1 MLQPLPLKSIYGL
14 SEQTNKRITQSTH
27 RQKFMRPTESE
38 LEILHVLWEQGPAT
52 VRTVNDLLN
61 ERRKSSQS
69 AARSAAKPK
78 ESAGYTTTLK
88 LMQIMFEKGLV
99 TREEDGRTHTYTAAV
114 REEETQSLLLQQF
127 VDNTFRG
134 STARLVMQALGNHEA
149 SAEELDEIKALI
161 AQLENNPP
169 KL

>member
-1 MLQPLPLKSIYGL
+1 MK
-14 SEQTNKRITQSTH
+14 
-27 RQKFMRPTESE
+27 PTDSE
-38 LEILHVLWEQGPAT
+38 LEILHILWEQGPST

-61 ERRKSSQS
+61 ERRKSGLATGRGS
-69 AARSAAKPK
+69 AKPK

-99 TREEDGRTHTYTAAV
+99 TREEDGRTHNYTAAV
-114 REEETQSLLLQQF
+114 QEEDTQSLLLQQF

-134 STARLVMQALGNHEA
+134 STARLVLQALGNHEA

-161 AQLENNPP
+161 AQIELQEP
-169 KL
+169 KS

>member
-1 MLQPLPLKSIYGL
+1 MK
-14 SEQTNKRITQSTH
+14 
-27 RQKFMRPTESE
+27 PTESE
-38 LEILHVLWEQGPAT
+38 LEILHILWEKGPST

-61 ERRKSSQS
+61 ERRKSGQ
-69 AARSAAKPK
+69 ATARGAAKPK

-99 TREEDGRTHTYTAAV
+99 TREEDGRTHNYAAAV
-114 REEETQSLLLQQF
+114 REEDTQSLLLQQF